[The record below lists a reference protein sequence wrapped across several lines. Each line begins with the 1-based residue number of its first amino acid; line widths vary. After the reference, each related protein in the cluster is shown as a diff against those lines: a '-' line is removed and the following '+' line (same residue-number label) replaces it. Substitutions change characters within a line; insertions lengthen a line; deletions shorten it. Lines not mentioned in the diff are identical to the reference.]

1 MIIEKVKT
9 NFSVSVKSADF
20 VIISVLMSV
29 FQICMCDFGFMNEFQ
44 LYLFLLSAENI
55 DLKKKKRK
63 KKKTPGVII
72 ILCMC
77 SKIVARAFCSDV
89 IVLTG
94 LEGCVHYLM
103 SILMICN

>member
-1 MIIEKVKT
+1 MIIEKIKT

-55 DLKKKKRK
+55 DLKKKRK

-72 ILCMC
+72 ILRMC
-77 SKIVARAFCSDV
+77 TKIVARAFCSDV